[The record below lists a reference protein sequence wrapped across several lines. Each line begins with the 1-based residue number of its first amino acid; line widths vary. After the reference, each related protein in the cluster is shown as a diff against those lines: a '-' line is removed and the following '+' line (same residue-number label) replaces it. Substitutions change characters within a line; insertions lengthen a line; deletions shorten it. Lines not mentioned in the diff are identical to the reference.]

1 MSLGSDLNILLC
13 MNLCIIDIHLYSYR
27 CSPIDI
33 LEVFLL
39 LSCLWVW
46 QPRQQYQAEAVR
58 FLLPS

>member
-13 MNLCIIDIHLYSYR
+13 MNLCILDIHLYSYR

-46 QPRQQYQAEAVR
+46 
-58 FLLPS
+58 